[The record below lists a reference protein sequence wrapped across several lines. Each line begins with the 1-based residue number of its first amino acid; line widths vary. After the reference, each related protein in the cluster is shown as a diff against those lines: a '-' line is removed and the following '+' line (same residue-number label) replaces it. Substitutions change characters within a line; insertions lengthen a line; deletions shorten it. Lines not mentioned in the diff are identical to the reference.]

1 MLNVYHDRG
10 IIKWAAFDA
19 LNGFNSMLKEM
30 LRRLGKVDKPI
41 LSDDDFE
48 ILNRQLQEALLDNL
62 EIEITY
68 YENGYSKTSFGKIKK
83 LDYNNKMIILTTL
96 EKISAY
102 DILMIDL
109 L

>member
-1 MLNVYHDRG
+1 MLNVYRDRG

-30 LRRLGKVDKPI
+30 RRRLGKIDKPI
-41 LSDDDFE
+41 LSEDDFE

-68 YENGYSKTSFGKIKK
+68 YENGYSKTGFGKIKK
-83 LDYNNKMIILTTL
+83 LDFNNKLIILTTL

-102 DILMIDL
+102 DILRIDL

>member
-1 MLNVYHDRG
+1 MLNVYRDRG

-30 LRRLGKVDKPI
+30 RRRLGKVDKPI
-41 LSDDDFE
+41 LSVDDFE
-48 ILNRQLQEALLDNL
+48 TLNRQLQEALLDNL

-68 YENGYSKTSFGKIKK
+68 YENGYSKTGFGKIKK

-102 DILMIDL
+102 DILLIDL
-109 L
+109 V